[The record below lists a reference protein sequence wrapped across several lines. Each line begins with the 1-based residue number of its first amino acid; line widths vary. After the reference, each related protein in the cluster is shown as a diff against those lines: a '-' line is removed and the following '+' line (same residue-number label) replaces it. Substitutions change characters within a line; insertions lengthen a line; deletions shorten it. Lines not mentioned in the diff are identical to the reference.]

1 MKTSG
6 EQAYCKC
13 ETTEVCS
20 CMSSGCTTAWEAW
33 DTETDGLLFACT
45 LFPNTT
51 KVTSKVQ
58 SYVSTSWR
66 TMKGDRLCQDA
77 KQYEM
82 FVRRMC
88 FTKCCVKDVEFAVL
102 RFARIILS
110 FLFDLPKV
118 RHTLEQGFLR
128 CFRDPIRVPRIR
140 ENYRQVPSIR
150 ENRVPT
156 VREIGPLPLAYGG
169 GGHCAM
175 TPPQILKIKKCINS
189 MRIFRCK
196 CVFLGV
202 ICVILGGILQNFP
215 GGVPPDP
222 PTMVVLKLI
231 YDVTQ
236 WWRNLVPPGKFS
248 AYATGPT
255 GPYWVPSIFL
265 EKTLTWSLIW
275 NQTQLQENNSG
286 VERIDD
292 FRWQRF
298 SKIKWLTSAPKV
310 RKQTRPAV
318 IWKTRETHQ
327 KQNESIILQ
336 TMNSL
341 ELFLK
346 SAQLWNLQIDFQA
359 ASPNTYLFTIAP
371 PRDEGA
377 RRKVV
382 GASPNCVL

>member
-1 MKTSG
+1 
-6 EQAYCKC
+6 
-13 ETTEVCS
+13 
-20 CMSSGCTTAWEAW
+20 
-33 DTETDGLLFACT
+33 
-45 LFPNTT
+45 
-51 KVTSKVQ
+51 
-58 SYVSTSWR
+58 
-66 TMKGDRLCQDA
+66 
-77 KQYEM
+77 
-82 FVRRMC
+82 
-88 FTKCCVKDVEFAVL
+88 
-102 RFARIILS
+102 
-110 FLFDLPKV
+110 
-118 RHTLEQGFLR
+118 
-128 CFRDPIRVPRIR
+128 
-140 ENYRQVPSIR
+140 
-150 ENRVPT
+150 
-156 VREIGPLPLAYGG
+156 
-169 GGHCAM
+169 
-175 TPPQILKIKKCINS
+175 
-189 MRIFRCK
+189 MRIFRCNLRNFRWNFAK
-196 CVFLGV
+196 FSRGRAPGPPYNGRPKVDLWRHTMMTKLG
-202 ICVILGGILQNFP
+202 
-215 GGVPPDP
+215 PP
-222 PTMVVLKLI
+222 
-231 YDVTQ
+231 
-236 WWRNLVPPGKFS
+236 RKFS

-275 NQTQLQENNSG
+275 NQTQLQKNNSG